1 MYSGGAAPL
10 TRSLA
15 QNVSHPKKVFDPT
28 YALVAF
34 QLSISTN
41 FRDMRGSQKY
51 SGRYCAPYTFPGGKN
66 YIRKVYLT
74 RLNVR
79 KISNL

>member
-1 MYSGGAAPL
+1 MYSGW
-10 TRSLA
+10 SLA

-41 FRDMRGSQKY
+41 FRDIRGPKN
-51 SGRYCAPYTFPGGKN
+51 TVGGP
-66 YIRKVYLT
+66 VPLT
-74 RLNVR
+74 RSLAEKNSHPKSVLGP
-79 KISNL
+79 SLQESS